1 MYLRLPSQRA
11 PYFSS
16 EAEFR
21 TAILGAYATLT
32 DYYSSSNSG
41 GGFGNAELQA
51 WYLPGDDLTIG
62 NGNSFEIFKGLSASD
77 GSLNQVWK
85 SSYIMIGRSNKVL
98 QRVVGASS
106 AIFTTPGLQNAI
118 EGEALFLRA
127 FGHFQLWNLFG
138 TAPIDT
144 IVPASTDEFNP
155 SLLNGYS
162 IAGSIDLGPHQ
173 GSFPVAYVLESQRCR
188 KGYR

>member
-1 MYLRLPSQRA
+1 MKRSYIKLLVGLFFISSFLYLACNKSALDIPSPTQSEGT
-11 PYFSS
+11 YFSS

-62 NGNSFEIFKGLSASD
+62 NGNSFEIFKGLSGSN

-85 SSYIMIGRSNKVL
+85 SSYIMIGRANKVL
-98 QRVVGASS
+98 QRAVAAPASV
-106 AIFTTPGLQNAI
+106 FTTPGLQNAI
-118 EGEALFLRA
+118 TGEALFLRA

-138 TAPIDT
+138 TAPVDT
-144 IVPASTDEFNP
+144 I
-155 SLLNGYS
+155 
-162 IAGSIDLGPHQ
+162 
-173 GSFPVAYVLESQRCR
+173 
-188 KGYR
+188 